1 MNWYKK
7 NVDEVLSELRTSFS
21 GLSSD
26 AAENRLKEFG
36 PNELVEKE
44 KKTPL
49 IMLLDQFKDL
59 MIIILMVAAIIS
71 GVIGEISD
79 TIVTI
84 VIVIINAIIG
94 FIQEY
99 RAEKAMSALKKM
111 AAINAIVIR
120 DGKTQTIETKYL
132 VPGDI
137 VHITAGNIVPAD
149 LRLIEAY
156 NLKIEE
162 AALTG
167 ESVPSEKSTNTIHE
181 DLPIADRKNMAYKG
195 TRVTYGRGVGV
206 VTETGMNT
214 EIGKISSMLQ
224 WKDDLKTPLQ
234 KRLEHFSKK
243 ISLAI
248 LGICLIIFIVGIFR
262 GENPVLMLLT
272 AISVAVAAIPE
283 ALPAIITI
291 SLALGAK
298 KLFKQNALIRKL
310 PAVET
315 LGSVTYICTDK
326 TGTLTLKK
334 MTLERFT

>member
-99 RAEKAMSALKKM
+99 RAEKAMSALKK
-111 AAINAIVIR
+111 N
-120 DGKTQTIETKYL
+120 GCNKCYC
-132 VPGDI
+132 
-137 VHITAGNIVPAD
+137 
-149 LRLIEAY
+149 Y
-156 NLKIEE
+156 
-162 AALTG
+162 
-167 ESVPSEKSTNTIHE
+167 
-181 DLPIADRKNMAYKG
+181 
-195 TRVTYGRGVGV
+195 
-206 VTETGMNT
+206 
-214 EIGKISSMLQ
+214 
-224 WKDDLKTPLQ
+224 
-234 KRLEHFSKK
+234 
-243 ISLAI
+243 
-248 LGICLIIFIVGIFR
+248 
-262 GENPVLMLLT
+262 
-272 AISVAVAAIPE
+272 
-283 ALPAIITI
+283 
-291 SLALGAK
+291 
-298 KLFKQNALIRKL
+298 
-310 PAVET
+310 
-315 LGSVTYICTDK
+315 
-326 TGTLTLKK
+326 
-334 MTLERFT
+334 